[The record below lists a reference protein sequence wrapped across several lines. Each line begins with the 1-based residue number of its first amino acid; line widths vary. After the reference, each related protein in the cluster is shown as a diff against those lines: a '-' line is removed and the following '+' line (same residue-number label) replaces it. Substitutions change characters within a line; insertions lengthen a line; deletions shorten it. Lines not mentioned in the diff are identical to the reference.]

1 MDSEERIRESLTK
14 MIFKD
19 SYWGYLFSN
28 VTRVVNDTIPTL
40 FGVCIDDEGHINLHY
55 NPRFL
60 DLSKDDVIE
69 RTLEHEG
76 FHLLDKHLIRLNRI
90 LEQFNEENHE
100 QIIELW
106 NYAAD
111 MAANY
116 LANLPKSIEVGG
128 VQFNLIHAE
137 DYGFPRG
144 LSSEIYFSKLLD
156 KLDFN
161 NKNGGGGENGNKGSS
176 GKNVKR
182 KLVGDHSGWKTEHG
196 EASNFVEKKAEKE
209 INDLIY
215 KSFKNVRDRGNLPGK
230 VKEMI
235 DEALKPPKVPYYYI
249 IRKLVK
255 GSRLSKLQKAYT
267 KVNRKRL
274 YSFFIDDI
282 LLPFP
287 GTRRDMTFKIGVL
300 LDTSGSMDMEKI
312 KEGLSGVKDIVEKD
326 KDCITHV
333 VECDTQVQKEYEVKK
348 ISDIQYQ
355 IKGRGG
361 TTLYPGLAR
370 LKELEV
376 DVVLAFTDA
385 YCENINQIDRK
396 LLPRK
401 IIWVVPET
409 SGVNTID
416 QTGYIVRVNM

>member
-1 MDSEERIRESLTK
+1 MDSEERIRECLTK

-28 VTRVVNDTIPTL
+28 VTRIVNEEIPTL
-40 FGVCIDDEGHINLHY
+40 FGVCINEEGHINLHY

-69 RTLEHEG
+69 KVLEHEG

-90 LEQFNEENHE
+90 LEQFNEEGHK

-106 NYAAD
+106 NYASD
-111 MAANY
+111 MSANY
-116 LANLPKSIEVGG
+116 LGHLPKTITVGEME
-128 VQFNLIHAE
+128 FRLIHAE
-137 DYGFPRG
+137 DYGFNVG
-144 LSSEIYFSKLLD
+144 LSSEMYFSKLLD
-156 KLDFN
+156 KTKDQKSGNGEGKGESKFN
-161 NKNGGGGENGNKGSS
+161 GKG
-176 GKNVKR
+176 R
-182 KLVGDHSGWKTEHG
+182 LVGDHSGWKSENG
-196 EASNFVEKKAEKE
+196 EASNFIEKKAEKE

-255 GSRLSKLQKAYT
+255 GSRLAKLQKAYT

-287 GTRRDMTFKIGVL
+287 GVRKDMTFKIGVL
-300 LDTSGSMDMEKI
+300 IDTSGSMDMEKI

-326 KDCITHV
+326 KDCLTFVI
-333 VECDTQVQKEYEVKK
+333 ECDTCVQKEYEVKK
-348 ISDIQYQ
+348 ITDIQYQ
-355 IKGRGG
+355 VKGRGG
-361 TTLYPGLAR
+361 TILYPGLAR
-370 LKELEV
+370 CKELGV

-396 LLPRK
+396 LLPKK
-401 IIWVVPET
+401 IIWIVPET
-409 SGVNTID
+409 SRVNTID